1 MAEES
6 CAQRRVLV
14 IATGDA
20 TKIPKPMKKTP
31 ARFVLAVAAT
41 LVLVLICYVLARAYL
56 YYEAARAE
64 HMMRELGDVKLGD
77 SEAQVLPILQRYGT
91 WRRFLEPYTYSDKT
105 DYEYMVDFGPSGI

>member
-1 MAEES
+1 
-6 CAQRRVLV
+6 
-14 IATGDA
+14 
-20 TKIPKPMKKTP
+20 MKKTP